1 VSLRA
6 VGPDQPDL
14 ACARVRDPLPVRRP
28 RRCGLDREPSVGENA
43 ICVCSRFHA
52 GATSKAC
59 TARQLPSAGA
69 VRLDEEEV
77 VAGAPVAGEDEGG
90 VGRGRGSRG
99 CNGGGGRNDG
109 CGEARLMSP
118 MIATSC
124 QPFPRKR

>member
-1 VSLRA
+1 MRR
-6 VGPDQPDL
+6 DL
-14 ACARVRDPLPVRRP
+14 EGR
-28 RRCGLDREPSVGENA
+28 
-43 ICVCSRFHA
+43 
-52 GATSKAC
+52 
-59 TARQLPSAGA
+59 TARQLGG
-69 VRLDEEEV
+69 
-77 VAGAPVAGEDEGG
+77 AGAPVAGEDEGG